1 PLTQKFPLIPYREA
15 MLRYGTDKP
24 DLRNPLA
31 IADLSDEFNDA
42 SVTFNAFKR
51 IIATG
56 GVVRAIPGP
65 GAAKQPRSWF
75 DRLNDWARQD
85 MGAPG
90 LGYVVFEADGGKGPI
105 AKFLPADIQARI
117 MAKAGVGP
125 GDAVFFAADKPA
137 AAARLAAAVRSK

>member
-1 PLTQKFPLIPYREA
+1 VTQQDVFDAVEPVMRGVFEEFSGGKPVTQKFPQIPYREA

-31 IADLSDEFNDA
+31 IADLSDEFNEA

-51 IIATG
+51 VIAAG
-56 GVVRAIPGP
+56 GVVRAIPAP

-90 LGYVVFEADGGKGPI
+90 LGYIVFEADGGK
-105 AKFLPADIQARI
+105 
-117 MAKAGVGP
+117 
-125 GDAVFFAADKPA
+125 
-137 AAARLAAAVRSK
+137 